1 MAVIYLKS
9 SSLLSSSMHSQP
21 QVLGTGCGFLG
32 PPGVPPNPH
41 RDDGAKALSAAAL
54 LLSLHRAEKE
64 K

>member
-1 MAVIYLKS
+1 
-9 SSLLSSSMHSQP
+9 MHSQP